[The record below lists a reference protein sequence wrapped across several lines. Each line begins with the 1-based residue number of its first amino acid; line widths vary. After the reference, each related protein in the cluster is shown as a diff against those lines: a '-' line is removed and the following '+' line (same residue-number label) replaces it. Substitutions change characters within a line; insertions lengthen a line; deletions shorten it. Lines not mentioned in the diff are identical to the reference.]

1 MSRMLELVRTS
12 QLSSHQMMSA
22 SKGALRVPAAE
33 MVEILVYIAEHNKIF
48 RETARMT
55 LAGWD
60 EATAKQI
67 AADPNTPREVLD
79 YWLSPQNLRP
89 ALLPVL
95 LENPS
100 ASAVKIG
107 ELASTAKNEIADVLI
122 ASPRVCNSP
131 QIFRDLSGNHFLS
144 GAQAARVKAM
154 TEGEPSEPAEP
165 AKAEP
170 TEKHETE
177 LVVAGSPVGP
187 HAPAEPLPGAATT
200 AETSLDEQDAQPV
213 ATLAAATATSQ
224 QDDSSETEN
233 ALVEYLAQHANEI
246 TAEGDKPFH
255 AIGGVFDEVAGA
267 DEPAQA
273 KAFAAAAAAAGA
285 TAPGSTTPAPES
297 STGTISHTAAPTAAP
312 DAASTNHK
320 PSGQKKPLV
329 NPEDEKRGSVLQK
342 IAALD
347 IKGRIQL
354 AMKGT
359 KEERSILVRDGTKIV
374 ALAVLESPKISDG
387 EVEKVASQKNV
398 LEAVLRAIPMKRR
411 FAKNY
416 VVMRNLVA
424 NPRTPLDVALG
435 LMKNLLVGDLKNLSG
450 NKEVSD
456 TVRKM
461 ALRMFRQKNE
471 AANK

>member
-60 EATAKQI
+60 EASAKQI
-67 AADPNTPREVLD
+67 VADPNTAREVLD
-79 YWLSPQNLRP
+79 YWLAPQNIRP
-89 ALLPVL
+89 ALLATL
-95 LENPS
+95 IENPS
-100 ASAVKIG
+100 ASAAKLG
-107 ELASTAKNEIADVLI
+107 ELAGTAKNEIADALI
-122 ASPRVCNSP
+122 ASPRVRNSH
-131 QIFRDLSGNHFLS
+131 QLLRDLSANHALS
-144 GAQAARVKAM
+144 GAQAARVKAL
-154 TEGEPSEPAEP
+154 TGDTAEPPEPVQAETAPSEPAADP
-165 AKAEP
+165 VAAIST
-170 TEKHETE
+170 TESQISQSTAGTASENSVDQTE
-177 LVVAGSPVGP
+177 S
-187 HAPAEPLPGAATT
+187 APAVTFAT
-200 AETSLDEQDAQPV
+200 E
-213 ATLAAATATSQ
+213 AAAAGEPG
-224 QDDSSETEN
+224 DSAEVDN
-233 ALVEYLAQHANEI
+233 ALAEYLAQHANEI
-246 TAEGDKPFH
+246 TAEGDKPFQ
-255 AIGGVFDEVAGA
+255 AIGGVFDYIASP
-267 DEPAQA
+267 DEPAPA
-273 KAFAAAAAAAGA
+273 MAMAAAAGA
-285 TAPGSTTPAPES
+285 GAAVSTTVGSATPAPPSPASATPAATTPA
-297 STGTISHTAAPTAAP
+297 G
-312 DAASTNHK
+312 
-320 PSGQKKPLV
+320 KKPLV
-329 NPEDEKRGSVLQK
+329 NPENEKRGSVLQK

-347 IKGRIQL
+347 ITGRIQL

-359 KEERSILVRDGTKIV
+359 KEERSILIRDGTKII

-387 EVEKVASQKNV
+387 EVEKFASQKNV

-450 NKEVSD
+450 NKEVSE